1 MIRITTEC
9 DGKGVFINEEHI
21 VEVGDNDALSP
32 PKGFVSTNCFD
43 GEEST
48 VWVIRQTPDQVL
60 GMIALAR
67 QDRAQAALHGTV
79 PALYAYVND
88 AGAIDLERGRRR

>member
-1 MIRITTEC
+1 MIRITTEHN
-9 DGKGVFINEEHI
+9 GKHIFINEEHI
-21 VEVGDNDALSP
+21 VEVGDNDALTP

-48 VWVIRQTPDQVL
+48 VWSIRQTPQQVL

-67 QDRAQAALHGTV
+67 QDRAQAALHGST
-79 PALYAYVND
+79 PALFAY
-88 AGAIDLERGRRR
+88 IDDNGDIALERGRRR